1 MFSERAQGKGSCGYS
16 IREDTEKKL
25 EREGRR
31 EKRGNR
37 KDSMGSFGD
46 EKMGE
51 RKRSL
56 HFEQSGT

>member
-1 MFSERAQGKGSCGYS
+1 MM
-16 IREDTEKKL
+16 DTEKKL

-31 EKRGNR
+31 KKRGNR

-56 HFEQSGT
+56 HFEQSGK

>member
-51 RKRSL
+51 RKVIPI
-56 HFEQSGT
+56 